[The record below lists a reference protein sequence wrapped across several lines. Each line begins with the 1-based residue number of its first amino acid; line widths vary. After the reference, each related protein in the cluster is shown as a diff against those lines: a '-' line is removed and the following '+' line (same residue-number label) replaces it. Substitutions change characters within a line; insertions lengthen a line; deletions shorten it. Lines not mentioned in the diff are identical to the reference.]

1 MSTNDENADGTEPS
15 DSAEAGGADQ
25 PDAPERQVEW
35 EDPAAPL
42 WNGLKY
48 GVRGFGILLV
58 VGLLVWWP
66 YKGLPGLWGVL
77 VGAGMGGAFV
87 LITVVAI
94 LFTSKGSPSVV
105 MGALMGS
112 YLVKV
117 VALIAVT
124 ALIKDMD
131 FYNKAALVTMLL
143 GAIVLVLGG
152 ELLGVMKTRQVYVDP
167 EQTTDRKL

>member
-1 MSTNDENADGTEPS
+1 MSTNDE
-15 DSAEAGGADQ
+15 SAEAHEQ
-25 PDAPERQVEW
+25 SDAVPVEGDEVARRIEW
-35 EDPAAPL
+35 AESPAAPL
-42 WNGLKY
+42 WNGLKC
-48 GVRGFGILLV
+48 GVCGLGILLI

-66 YKGLPGLWGVL
+66 YKGIPGLWGVL
-77 VGAGMGGAFV
+77 VGAGMGGAFI

-94 LFTSKGSPSVV
+94 LLTSKASPSVV

-117 VALIAVT
+117 IALIALT
-124 ALIKDMD
+124 ASIKDMD
-131 FYNKAALVTMLL
+131 FYNKAALVTALL

-167 EQTTDRKL
+167 Q

>member
-1 MSTNDENADGTEPS
+1 MSTNDENAAVPD
-15 DSAEAGGADQ
+15 EA
-25 PDAPERQVEW
+25 DASERKAEW

-48 GVRGFGILLV
+48 GVRGLGVLLV

-77 VGAGMGGAFV
+77 VGAGMGGGFV

-94 LFTSKGSPSVV
+94 LFTSKASPSVV

-167 EQTTDRKL
+167 EKTTD